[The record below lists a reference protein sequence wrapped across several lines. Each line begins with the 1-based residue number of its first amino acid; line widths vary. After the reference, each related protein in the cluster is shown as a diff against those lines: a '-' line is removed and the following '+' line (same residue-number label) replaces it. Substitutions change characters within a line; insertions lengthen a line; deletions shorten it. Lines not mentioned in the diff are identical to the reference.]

1 MSNAIRVIP
10 AALVAAA
17 FLAVSGAA
25 MAAPGDAYQRPLTT
39 YQSQSAV
46 RDAQPLASVGSIGL
60 ADGQV
65 LHVSDAGGNPAHIDR
80 LGAYY
85 GN

>member
-46 RDAQPLASVGSIGL
+46 RDAQPLASAGQV
-60 ADGQV
+60 ADGQTV
-65 LHVSDAGGNPAHIDR
+65 HVSDGASNPAHIDR
-80 LGAYY
+80 LGSYY